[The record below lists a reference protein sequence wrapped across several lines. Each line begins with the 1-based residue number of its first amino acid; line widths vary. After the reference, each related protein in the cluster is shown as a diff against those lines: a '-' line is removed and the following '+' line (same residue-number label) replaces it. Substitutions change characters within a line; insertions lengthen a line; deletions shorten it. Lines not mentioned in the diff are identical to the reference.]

1 MNWRCWKN
9 DCFTFSGTFTFI
21 FILSGI
27 ELIVE
32 AYAETL
38 FVGIIFKL
46 VVGTV
51 AIYTKVIGTCTKYII
66 RYQRDAQRT
75 VFQERFGKLRI
86 YSSFCFFDGI
96 ALLCTKCQ
104 SSFYGSIRS
113 MYLPASIY
121 SLANRERSFTTI
133 QSTAPSFISC
143 IISLNAG
150 RSKEAPE

>member
-1 MNWRCWKN
+1 MLK
-9 DCFTFSGTFTFI
+9 DVLFTFSGTFTFI

-66 RYQRDAQRT
+66 RYQRDAQCT

-86 YSSFCFFDGI
+86 YSPFCFLM
-96 ALLCTKCQ
+96 A
-104 SSFYGSIRS
+104 
-113 MYLPASIY
+113 
-121 SLANRERSFTTI
+121 
-133 QSTAPSFISC
+133 
-143 IISLNAG
+143 
-150 RSKEAPE
+150 